1 MRYGSCNLVDRRA
14 TAIIDMKLESRF
26 EWNRRTYVM
35 GILNTTPDSFSGDGT
50 LSTGDTIERAVNL
63 ARSHIECG
71 ADILDIGGE
80 STRPGSEPV
89 TAEIERSR
97 VLPVITEIKSLF
109 PECIISVDTYRA
121 EVAADALDCGAEI
134 VNDVWALRA
143 DPEMAPMLAARDAPV
158 ILMHNRSRPNDVLS
172 DVQIGSEYAGAAYE
186 HVVDDV
192 ARELVAAVGT
202 AVEAG
207 IRREQIIVDP
217 GIGFGKTVT
226 ENLALLNHLQRLK
239 VRVDQPVL
247 IGPSR
252 KSFIGRVLDV
262 AVEDRLEGTAAAVT
276 AGIFQ
281 GADIVRVHD
290 VQAMVRVARM
300 SDGIKSAPADGK
312 VDS

>member
-1 MRYGSCNLVDRRA
+1 
-14 TAIIDMKLESRF
+14 MKLESRF